1 MGTAGLKKP
10 ADGQN
15 LNYIHVLFEWDQEPD
30 ARYYQLEID
39 STLNF
44 SFPISIDSI
53 FTTLFID
60 TGNIA
65 WGNNYSW
72 RVRSI
77 RKDNSIGNW
86 TESFSFSTLFEIMND
101 LTVIHYQNNSIQEGF
116 TAFSGPSPWQTVIID
131 INGKEIWNDG
141 GNYFKLN
148 HIDQSGSMYGSNTS
162 GNQSPFSYNT
172 GSKVNVDMEYLWY
185 SEIILDPHDLKQL
198 PNGNYLAF
206 INVDTLGVIPSNNGM
221 TQAYRNLGFLAD
233 GTTAEFPWFGQKIV
247 ELTED
252 NEIVWSW
259 NPFDHFTMEDFDNH
273 GFTWFDA
280 FLNFEYDWM
289 HANAIHFDE
298 DESAIYLSVRHLSR
312 ITKIDYP
319 SGDVIWNMGLPE
331 PYISTGSESICSDL
345 LFSFQH
351 HVQKLDNGNLI
362 FFDNGNI
369 SDQLF
374 GYDERISRVLE
385 IKVIEDSICT
395 GMWEYFLPSHLHG
408 TSGGSVQVLENG
420 NRLIYTYGNDGGI
433 AEPTI
438 LEVTE
443 DQELVWEVRG
453 GVYYSWYRAFR
464 IPSLHPDA
472 FTVIANDYQSIMFGG
487 ESSSCLVIDEGQ
499 NLVFNITNESGYNQ
513 LFVYEVNDK
522 QGWFESTTD
531 TVNIDPGDS
540 LMLALTLTSL
550 PNDSM
555 TTLQLN
561 VWPVYHPYA
570 QKSLDYNVYSQGL
583 LNTVKPPIPLEFILY
598 QNHPNPFNPITTLH
612 YDLPEDALVTI
623 TIYDMMGRIIR
634 NLINTQQSVG
644 YKSIQW
650 NATNNA
656 GQPVSAG
663 LYIYTIRAGK
673 FRQTKKMVL
682 LK

>member
-1 MGTAGLKKP
+1 MP
-10 ADGQN
+10 
-15 LNYIHVLFEWDQEPD
+15 P
-30 ARYYQLEID
+30 
-39 STLNF
+39 
-44 SFPISIDSI
+44 
-53 FTTLFID
+53 
-60 TGNIA
+60 
-65 WGNNYSW
+65 
-72 RVRSI
+72 
-77 RKDNSIGNW
+77 
-86 TESFSFSTLFEIMND
+86 
-101 LTVIHYQNNSIQEGF
+101 
-116 TAFSGPSPWQTVIID
+116 
-131 INGKEIWNDG
+131 
-141 GNYFKLN
+141 
-148 HIDQSGSMYGSNTS
+148 
-162 GNQSPFSYNT
+162 
-172 GSKVNVDMEYLWY
+172 
-185 SEIILDPHDLKQL
+185 
-198 PNGNYLAF
+198 
-206 INVDTLGVIPSNNGM
+206 
-221 TQAYRNLGFLAD
+221 
-233 GTTAEFPWFGQKIV
+233 
-247 ELTED
+247 
-252 NEIVWSW
+252 
-259 NPFDHFTMEDFDNH
+259 
-273 GFTWFDA
+273 
-280 FLNFEYDWM
+280 
-289 HANAIHFDE
+289 
-298 DESAIYLSVRHLSR
+298 
-312 ITKIDYP
+312 
-319 SGDVIWNMGLPE
+319 
-331 PYISTGSESICSDL
+331 
-345 LFSFQH
+345 
-351 HVQKLDNGNLI
+351 
-362 FFDNGNI
+362 
-369 SDQLF
+369 
-374 GYDERISRVLE
+374 
-385 IKVIEDSICT
+385 
-395 GMWEYFLPSHLHG
+395 HLHG

-433 AEPTI
+433 TEPTI

-472 FTVIANDYQSIMFGG
+472 FTMIANDYQSIMIGG

-540 LMLALTLTSL
+540 LMLALTLTLL

-570 QKSLDYNVYSQGL
+570 QKSLSYNVYSQEL

-623 TIYDMMGRIIR
+623 TIYNMMGRIIR

-663 LYIYTIRAGK
+663 LYIYTIRVGE